1 MPTMQKVSTETIL
14 ETLAAHPRLTA
25 ADLVEVLGIGRST
38 AAKHLATDHAAPDD
52 PVGPP
57 TGSPMVSWAPS
68 CTTTWPN
75 DPVRPST
82 SSRQGTR
89 HAGAVSTLG
98 TMAARGEVELVGDKP
113 LPDRRLGQAR
123 PGSSQLPAPGTP
135 RGTDYPT
142 SGVPTT
148 PLVG

>member
-1 MPTMQKVSTETIL
+1 MPTTQKVSTETIL
-14 ETLAAHPRLTA
+14 EALAAHP
-25 ADLVEVLGIGRST
+25 
-38 AAKHLATDHAAPDD
+38 
-52 PVGPP
+52 
-57 TGSPMVSWAPS
+57 
-68 CTTTWPN
+68 
-75 DPVRPST
+75 
-82 SSRQGTR
+82 SR
-89 HAGAVSTLG
+89 A

-113 LPDRRLGQAR
+113 LPDRRLAQAR